1 MDSNEAKNTG
11 STSGNEGS
19 GDKKLNSYM
28 QAKKLEET
36 ETEIARL
43 EATLKMYEVQIQN
56 PALQED
62 AEAMA
67 ETAAQMEATNKRLA
81 ELYEIWEQ
89 LAQ

>member
-1 MDSNEAKNTG
+1 
-11 STSGNEGS
+11 
-19 GDKKLNSYM
+19 
-28 QAKKLEET
+28 
-36 ETEIARL
+36 
-43 EATLKMYEVQIQN
+43 MYEVQIQN